1 MLPLNSVIF
10 LYTLKPLLFSQF
22 LNLQV
27 STNFRPSHFYPLLV
41 KLLSVP
47 LCLSFLDENNT
58 FIPEQFGSRINHST
72 LHKLLRV
79 VEFLGKNL
87 NTKTPSAVVFLEAF
101 DKVWHGGLIYKLIK
115 LK

>member
-10 LYTLKPLLFSQF
+10 ICTVKLLLFSQF

-27 STNFRPSHFYPLLV
+27 STNFRSSHFYPLLV
-41 KLLSVP
+41 KLFSAP
-47 LCLSFLDENNT
+47 LFLSFLVENTT
-58 FIPEQFGSRINHST
+58 FIPEQFGIRINHST
-72 LHKLLRV
+72 LHKFLRV

-87 NTKTPSAVVFLEAF
+87 NTKTLTAVVFLETF